1 MQAPIITTGNELDS
15 EKIIAFS
22 KKVDIEQ
29 LLSYGKAVKES
40 TVIDSFDADTIH
52 LQFGGSLELGDI
64 AKIEETNEND
74 K

>member
-22 KKVDIEQ
+22 KKVDVEQ

-40 TVIDSFDADTIH
+40 TNAFLPKLSYD
-52 LQFGGSLELGDI
+52 DI
-64 AKIEETNEND
+64 K
-74 K
+74 

>member
-1 MQAPIITTGNELDS
+1 MKRMG
-15 EKIIAFS
+15 
-22 KKVDIEQ
+22 
-29 LLSYGKAVKES
+29 LSCQVGLYVC
-40 TVIDSFDADTIH
+40 TVIDPFDADTIN